1 LGARGGEGIAMNER
15 LLRFIR
21 CLQPRMLALLLGSIG
36 CVHSGA
42 VSASTATLPEGT
54 GVQQIRG
61 GEERAHAVTMATGER
76 VRITIAPPATGMW
89 LRVYAPDS
97 VWLAERFTRD
107 STPPAPLEVLAEAAG
122 VHRIVVESMPT
133 APPSLYEIR
142 VNRLAAQENAREA
155 AALDSATAWL
165 RRNAHPLATVQP
177 GGSHADL
184 APLKAILA
192 AVRVVGIGESTH
204 GTREFHQLGSR
215 LAQFLVQEMGFTVFA
230 LETSEVA
237 AHAINEY
244 VLHGIGDRA
253 AVLAGQG
260 MWNFDSEDFSSL
272 LDWMREYNR
281 TAPAARR
288 VRFIGF
294 DMQYNPGSR
303 DTIVAYLRRAAPDR
317 VPAADSALAVLT
329 DAPDPAR
336 PDFVRY
342 YTLAPEAKRPVL
354 QAISELHGY
363 LESNREQLT
372 ALSSATQVSAIARRV
387 RLLVQFADAHS
398 RPGFDQSDS
407 ASGVATRDRHMAAN
421 VLHALEAYPAAKFVL
436 FTHAQHAIRDPYRMG
451 YYLGS
456 ALGDSYYA
464 LGIGFHRGGFQAL
477 HLGGGNP
484 PRLEAFTFPVPFQY
498 SVGWYMKRAGI
509 GDLLVDFRG
518 APRQGATATWLSR
531 PLAMRSVGF
540 GYAPGNP
547 SGYYRDPVTL
557 GRSFDGII
565 FIEQTTRA
573 LSNPSVRR

>member
-1 LGARGGEGIAMNER
+1 
-15 LLRFIR
+15 
-21 CLQPRMLALLLGSIG
+21 MLAPVLGSIA
-36 CVHSGA
+36 CAHAGA
-42 VSASTATLPEGT
+42 VSSSTASLPEGT
-54 GVQQIRG
+54 GLQEIQG
-61 GEERAHAVTMATGER
+61 GEELAHPVTMATGER
-76 VRITIAPPATGMW
+76 VRITIVPPPAGMW

-97 VWLAERFTRD
+97 AWLAERFTPD
-107 STPPAPLEVLAEAAG
+107 STPPAPLEILAEAPG

-133 APPSLYEIR
+133 APPSPYEIR
-142 VNRLAAQENAREA
+142 VDRLTAQENAREA

-184 APLKAILA
+184 APLKAILS

-237 AHAINEY
+237 ADAINEY
-244 VLHGIGDRA
+244 VLRGIGDRA

-260 MWNFDSEDFSSL
+260 MWNFDTEDFSSL

-288 VRFIGF
+288 VRFTGF

-303 DTIVAYLRRAAPDR
+303 DTIVAYLRQVAPDR
-317 VPAADSALAVLT
+317 VPAADSVLAVLT
-329 DAPDPAR
+329 EAPDSAR

-342 YTLAPEAKRPVL
+342 YTLPLEAKRPIL
-354 QAISELHGY
+354 QAISELHSY
-363 LESNREQLT
+363 LESNREQLV
-372 ALSSATQVSAIARRV
+372 ALSSVTQVSTVARRV
-387 RLLVQFADAHS
+387 KLLMQFADAHS

-421 VLHALEAYPAAKFVL
+421 VLHALEADSAAKIVL
-436 FTHAQHAIRDPYRMG
+436 YTHAEHARRDPYRMG

-477 HLGGGNP
+477 HIGGGNP
-484 PRLEAFTFPVPFQY
+484 PRLEPFTFPVPFQY
-498 SVGWYMKRAGI
+498 SVGWYMKRAGV

-518 APRQGATATWLSR
+518 APGQGASAEWLSR
-531 PLAMRSVGF
+531 PLAMRSVGN

-547 SGYYRDPVTL
+547 SGYYRAPVVL
-557 GRSFDGII
+557 GRSFDGIA
-565 FIEQTTRA
+565 FVEETTRA
-573 LSNPSVRR
+573 LSNPTVRR